1 MKKKSIILTV
11 FLLISFLTV
20 FSSPASAD
28 QKPKVVLPQG
38 VFNFESVW
46 EGDMVT
52 HDYIVKN
59 QGDAP
64 LEIIKVDT
72 D

>member
-1 MKKKSIILTV
+1 MKKKLTTLTV

-20 FSSPASAD
+20 FSSPAMAD
-28 QKPKVVLPQG
+28 QKPKAVLAEG
-38 VFNFESVW
+38 VFNFEPVW

-59 QGDAP
+59 KGNAP
-64 LEIIKVDT
+64 LEILKIDT